1 MLIKISD
8 DLVVDTTAIV
18 AIETVTR
25 IATDKTDYASKI
37 ILRVEGTVICIICNK
52 SVSEIYSLL

>member
-8 DLVVDTTAIV
+8 DLVVETTAIV
-18 AIETVTR
+18 AIETVTG
-25 IATDKTDYASKI
+25 IAIDKTDYASKI

-52 SVSEIYSLL
+52 RVSEIYSLL